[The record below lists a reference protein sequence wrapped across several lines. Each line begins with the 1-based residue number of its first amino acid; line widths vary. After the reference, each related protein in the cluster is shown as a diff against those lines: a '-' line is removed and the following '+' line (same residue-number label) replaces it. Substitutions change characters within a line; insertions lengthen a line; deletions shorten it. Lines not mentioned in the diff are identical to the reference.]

1 MEFKINFKID
11 YISNE
16 EIPIKN
22 LTEEIKELKIIK
34 RNLYFWE
41 SDILNKPEE
50 IELCLKKLSL

>member
-34 RNLYFWE
+34 RN
-41 SDILNKPEE
+41 KPEE